1 LQRRAQQAIDH
12 LAVCRLYPR
21 QCGVDRLADRTA
33 VCKTGRYAMTSS
45 YFAHRGEE
53 DCLRGWSGS
62 GTIFFAWCN
71 LRCVFCQNFETSQ
84 LSEGATMSP
93 NDLPT

>member
-1 LQRRAQQAIDH
+1 
-12 LAVCRLYPR
+12 
-21 QCGVDRLADRTA
+21 
-33 VCKTGRYAMTSS
+33 MTSS